1 MKEIILNLSKKQ
13 KIILS
18 IVISIIFVLVLIYV
32 YQNLYEEDTE
42 IILTNE
48 ENVLDAETNE
58 IVDSNEEISS
68 QNNRESEETVVVHV
82 IGEVNNPGV
91 VTLPEGS
98 RIIDAINMAGG
109 KTEEADLSK
118 INLAYIVEDGTQ
130 IYIPRINED
139 LNQVN
144 LISDGA
150 GVGVVIT
157 DSNVEENEVDS
168 KVNINTASKEK
179 LETLPG
185 VGETTAQKI
194 IDYREANG
202 KFKTIEDIKN
212 VSGIGDAKYESLKDK
227 ITVWKNK
234 KFFETFLK
242 VNRYYK

>member
-1 MKEIILNLSKKQ
+1 MKEIILNLNKKQ
-13 KIILS
+13 KIIIS
-18 IVISIIFVLVLIYV
+18 IVIIILFTLVLIYV
-32 YQNLYEEDTE
+32 YQNLYVDDSE
-42 IILTNE
+42 IILSNNINNVT
-48 ENVLDAETNE
+48 ENTNE
-58 IVDSNEEISS
+58 IETIEEKNDEEI
-68 QNNRESEETVVVHV
+68 VVVHI

-130 IYIPRINED
+130 IYIPRINEN

-150 GVGVVIT
+150 GIGVIIN
-157 DSNVEENEVDS
+157 DSNVEENKVDA
-168 KVNINTASKEK
+168 KVNINTANKEK

-185 VGETTAQKI
+185 IGETTAQKI
-194 IDYREANG
+194 IDYRESNG

-212 VSGIGDAKYESLKDK
+212 VSGIGEAKYESLKDK
-227 ITVWKNK
+227 ITV
-234 KFFETFLK
+234 
-242 VNRYYK
+242 

>member
-13 KIILS
+13 KIIIS
-18 IVISIIFVLVLIYV
+18 IVIIIIFSLFLIYV
-32 YQNLYEEDTE
+32 YQNLYVDDSE
-42 IILTNE
+42 IILSNNINDVTLN
-48 ENVLDAETNE
+48 TNE
-58 IVDSNEEISS
+58 IEVKEEKNNEEK
-68 QNNRESEETVVVHV
+68 VVVHV

-98 RIIDAINMAGG
+98 RIIDAINKAGG

-118 INLAYIVEDGTQ
+118 INLAFIVEDGTQ
-130 IYIPRINED
+130 IYIPRINEN

-150 GVGVVIT
+150 GIGVIIN
-157 DSNVEENEVDS
+157 DSNLEENELEV
-168 KVNINTASKEK
+168 KVNINTANKEK

-185 VGETTAQKI
+185 IGETTAQKI

-212 VSGIGDAKYESLKDK
+212 VSGIGETKYESLKDK
-227 ITVWKNK
+227 ITV
-234 KFFETFLK
+234 
-242 VNRYYK
+242 

>member
-32 YQNLYEEDTE
+32 YQNLYEEDAE

-58 IVDSNEEISS
+58 MVNSNEEISS

-227 ITVWKNK
+227 ITV
-234 KFFETFLK
+234 
-242 VNRYYK
+242 

>member
-13 KIILS
+13 KIIIS
-18 IVISIIFVLVLIYV
+18 IVIIIIFSLFLIYV
-32 YQNLYEEDTE
+32 YQNLYVDDSE
-42 IILTNE
+42 IILSNNINDVTLN
-48 ENVLDAETNE
+48 TNE
-58 IVDSNEEISS
+58 IEVKEEKNNEEK
-68 QNNRESEETVVVHV
+68 VVVHV

-98 RIIDAINMAGG
+98 RIIDAINKAGG

-130 IYIPRINED
+130 IYIPRINEN

-150 GVGVVIT
+150 GVGIIIN
-157 DSNVEENEVDS
+157 DSNLEENELEV
-168 KVNINTASKEK
+168 KVNINTANKEK

-185 VGETTAQKI
+185 IGETTAQKI
-194 IDYREANG
+194 IDYRETNG

-212 VSGIGDAKYESLKDK
+212 VSGIGEAKYESLKDK
-227 ITVWKNK
+227 ITV
-234 KFFETFLK
+234 
-242 VNRYYK
+242 

>member
-13 KIILS
+13 KIIIS
-18 IVISIIFVLVLIYV
+18 VVIIILFTLVLIYV
-32 YQNLYEEDTE
+32 YQNLYVDDSE
-42 IILTNE
+42 IILSNNINDVTQN
-48 ENVLDAETNE
+48 TNE
-58 IVDSNEEISS
+58 IETIEEK
-68 QNNRESEETVVVHV
+68 NDEDKVVVHV

-144 LISDGA
+144 LINDGA
-150 GVGVVIT
+150 GIGVIIN
-157 DSNVEENEVDS
+157 DSNMEENKVEV
-168 KVNINTASKEK
+168 KVNINTANKEK

-185 VGETTAQKI
+185 IGETTAQKI
-194 IDYREANG
+194 IDYRETNG

-212 VSGIGDAKYESLKDK
+212 VSGIGDAKFESLKDK
-227 ITVWKNK
+227 ITV
-234 KFFETFLK
+234 
-242 VNRYYK
+242 

>member
-1 MKEIILNLSKKQ
+1 MKDIILNLSKKQ

-32 YQNLYEEDTE
+32 YQNLYKEDTE
-42 IILTNE
+42 ILLTNE
-48 ENVLDAETNE
+48 TNE
-58 IVDSNEEISS
+58 LSSEMNENSNEDSTSLNSNET
-68 QNNRESEETVVVHV
+68 EETVVHV
-82 IGEVNNPGV
+82 IGEINNPGV

-227 ITVWKNK
+227 ITV
-234 KFFETFLK
+234 
-242 VNRYYK
+242 

>member
-1 MKEIILNLSKKQ
+1 MKDIILNLSKKQ

-42 IILTNE
+42 ILLTNE
-48 ENVLDAETNE
+48 TNE
-58 IVDSNEEISS
+58 LSSEMNENSNEDSMNLNSKET
-68 QNNRESEETVVVHV
+68 EETVVVHV

-98 RIIDAINMAGG
+98 RIIDAINMAGE

-212 VSGIGDAKYESLKDK
+212 VRGIGDAKYESLKDK
-227 ITVWKNK
+227 ITV
-234 KFFETFLK
+234 
-242 VNRYYK
+242 

>member
-13 KIILS
+13 KIIIS
-18 IVISIIFVLVLIYV
+18 VVIIILFTLVLIYV
-32 YQNLYEEDTE
+32 YQNLYVDDSE
-42 IILTNE
+42 IILSNNINDGTLN
-48 ENVLDAETNE
+48 TNE
-58 IVDSNEEISS
+58 IGAKEEKSD
-68 QNNRESEETVVVHV
+68 EEKVVVHV

-130 IYIPRINED
+130 IYIPRINEN

-150 GVGVVIT
+150 GIGVIIN
-157 DSNVEENEVDS
+157 DSNMEENKVEV
-168 KVNINTASKEK
+168 KVNINTANKEK

-185 VGETTAQKI
+185 IGETTAQKI
-194 IDYREANG
+194 IDYRETNG

-212 VSGIGDAKYESLKDK
+212 VRGIGDAKYESLKDK
-227 ITVWKNK
+227 ITV
-234 KFFETFLK
+234 
-242 VNRYYK
+242 

>member
-32 YQNLYEEDTE
+32 YQNLYEEDSE

-48 ENVLDAETNE
+48 ENVLDVETNE
-58 IVDSNEEISS
+58 IEGSNEEISS
-68 QNNRESEETVVVHV
+68 PNNSEAEETVVVHV

-98 RIIDAINMAGG
+98 RIIDAINEAGG

-130 IYIPRINED
+130 IYIPRINEN

-157 DSNVEENEVDS
+157 DSNVEENEVNA

-212 VSGIGDAKYESLKDK
+212 VSGIGDSKYESLKDK
-227 ITVWKNK
+227 ITV
-234 KFFETFLK
+234 
-242 VNRYYK
+242 

>member
-1 MKEIILNLSKKQ
+1 MKEIILNLTKKQ
-13 KIILS
+13 KIIIS
-18 IVISIIFVLVLIYV
+18 IVIIILFTLVLIYV
-32 YQNLYEEDTE
+32 YQNLYVDDSE
-42 IILTNE
+42 IILSNNINNVT
-48 ENVLDAETNE
+48 ENTNE
-58 IVDSNEEISS
+58 IETIEEKNDEEI
-68 QNNRESEETVVVHV
+68 VVVHV

-130 IYIPRINED
+130 IYIPRINEN

-150 GVGVVIT
+150 GIGVIIN
-157 DSNVEENEVDS
+157 DSDVEENKVEV
-168 KVNINTASKEK
+168 KVNINTANKEK

-185 VGETTAQKI
+185 IGETTAQKI
-194 IDYREANG
+194 IDYRESNG

-212 VSGIGDAKYESLKDK
+212 VSGIGEAKYESLKDK
-227 ITVWKNK
+227 ITV
-234 KFFETFLK
+234 
-242 VNRYYK
+242 

>member
-13 KIILS
+13 KIIIS
-18 IVISIIFVLVLIYV
+18 IVVSIILILALIYV
-32 YQNLYEEDTE
+32 YQNLYAEDDE
-42 IILTNE
+42 IILANE
-48 ENVLDAETNE
+48 ENVLGVETNE
-58 IVDSNEEISS
+58 IMNSSEENSSSNSVD
-68 QNNRESEETVVVHV
+68 SEETVVVHV

-98 RIIDAINMAGG
+98 RIIDAINKAGG

-130 IYIPRINED
+130 IYIPRINEN
-139 LNQVN
+139 LNEVS

-150 GVGVVIT
+150 GVGVIVT
-157 DSNVEENEVDS
+157 DSNVEENEVNT

-227 ITVWKNK
+227 ITV
-234 KFFETFLK
+234 
-242 VNRYYK
+242 

>member
-1 MKEIILNLSKKQ
+1 MKDIILNLSKKQ

-42 IILTNE
+42 ILLTNE
-48 ENVLDAETNE
+48 TNE
-58 IVDSNEEISS
+58 LSSEMNENSNEDSTSLNSKET
-68 QNNRESEETVVVHV
+68 EETVVVHV

-227 ITVWKNK
+227 ITVWKYK
-234 KFFETFLK
+234 K
-242 VNRYYK
+242 

>member
-1 MKEIILNLSKKQ
+1 MKEIILNLTKKQ

-18 IVISIIFVLVLIYV
+18 IIISIIFILFFIYV
-32 YQNLYEEDTE
+32 YKNIYEGDTE
-42 IILTNE
+42 IILSAE
-48 ENVLDAETNE
+48 ENN
-58 IVDSNEEISS
+58 IEEITNDTNTLLN
-68 QNNRESEETVVVHV
+68 QSEENKIIVHI

-91 VTLPEGS
+91 VTLQEGS

-139 LNQVN
+139 LNQIN

-150 GVGVVIT
+150 GIGVLIN
-157 DSNVEENEVDS
+157 DSSLDENDTNS
-168 KVNINTASKEK
+168 KVNINTATKEK

-194 IDYREANG
+194 IDYRETNG

-212 VSGIGDAKYESLKDK
+212 VSGIGDAKFESLKEK
-227 ITVWKNK
+227 ITV
-234 KFFETFLK
+234 
-242 VNRYYK
+242 

>member
-1 MKEIILNLSKKQ
+1 MKEIILNLTKKQ
-13 KIILS
+13 KIIIS
-18 IVISIIFVLVLIYV
+18 IVIIILFTLVLIYV
-32 YQNLYEEDTE
+32 YQNLYVDDSE
-42 IILTNE
+42 IILSNNINNVT
-48 ENVLDAETNE
+48 ENTNE
-58 IVDSNEEISS
+58 IETIEEKNDEEI
-68 QNNRESEETVVVHV
+68 VVVHI

-130 IYIPRINED
+130 IYIPRINEN

-150 GVGVVIT
+150 GIGVIIN
-157 DSNVEENEVDS
+157 DSNVEENKVDA
-168 KVNINTASKEK
+168 KVNINTANKEK

-185 VGETTAQKI
+185 IGETTAQKI
-194 IDYREANG
+194 IDYRESNG

-212 VSGIGDAKYESLKDK
+212 VSGIGEAKYESLKDK
-227 ITVWKNK
+227 ITV
-234 KFFETFLK
+234 
-242 VNRYYK
+242 